1 MSTAYPK
8 EFLGLMTRT
17 QLARMLTETYA
28 LARNIDLDESYH
40 RLETALGN
48 LRLIQGLQD
57 GVWKG
62 MHEIREGTE
71 SAKLIDR
78 AAKRLERRKKFKAI
92 RIRHKDEGSWA
103 AVTILIDMSS
113 GFSTGEAIGMLDTP
127 EGGKL
132 LEQGF
137 EFLGHALA
145 KTLVD

>member
-1 MSTAYPK
+1 MSGYPK
-8 EFLGLMTRT
+8 EYLGLMTRT

-40 RLETALGN
+40 RLETALSN

-57 GVWKG
+57 GVWNG
-62 MHEIREGTE
+62 MHELRPETDTH
-71 SAKLIDR
+71 KLITR
-78 AAKRLERRKKFKAI
+78 ATKRLEKRKKFKGI
-92 RIRHKDEGSWA
+92 RIRYKDEGAWA
-103 AVTILIDMSS
+103 AVTILIDMNS

-127 EGGKL
+127 EGANL

-137 EFLGHALA
+137 QMLGLALA